1 MSKLLSAMLN
11 LQELEL
17 HARRNNLLTQTHPV
31 VKVLITLFYIFSM
44 TSLGKYEL
52 SRALLLGVLPIFFIN
67 LADIPYSVIAK
78 KLMIPLLFGIS
89 LGLFNPLY
97 DQSTYV
103 MIGSIHISGGVIS
116 LLTIMSKALFGISM
130 TLLLVSVTT
139 IEDIGEAMRM
149 LRLPKL
155 IIILLLIM
163 YRYIIVFLVEI
174 EKTMEAY
181 SLRVNKKRGIHMSTW
196 GSLIGQIVLRSYRRS
211 EILFEAMQLRGFDTM
226 YRMKKVRPI
235 SQSDILTMVLWCVI
249 ILVLRFIP

>member
-11 LQELEL
+11 LQELEV
-17 HARRNNLLTQTHPV
+17 HARSDNPLTRMHPV
-31 VKVLITLFYIFSM
+31 IKVIITLIYILAM

-52 SRALLLGVLPIFFIN
+52 SRALLFGVLPILFIN

-103 MIGSIHISGGVIS
+103 TFGSIPISGGFIS
-116 LLTIMSKALFGISM
+116 LFTIVIKALFSISM

-139 IEDIGEAMRM
+139 IEAIGSAMSM
-149 LRLPKL
+149 LKVPKL
-155 IIILLLIM
+155 IIVLLLIM
-163 YRYIIVFLVEI
+163 YRYIIVFLDEI
-174 EKTMEAY
+174 EKTLEAY
-181 SLRVNKKRGIHMSTW
+181 SLRVNNKRGLHISTW
-196 GSLIGQIVLRSYRRS
+196 GSLMGQIILRSYHRS
-211 EILFEAMQLRGFDTM
+211 EVLFEAMQLRGFDSM
-226 YRMKKVRPI
+226 YRMKKVKPLSTSDMLAMI
-235 SQSDILTMVLWCVI
+235 SCSVI